1 MTHCAD
7 REPALN
13 ALFDGELDSLNAAEV
28 EAHVRSCAACSGYL
42 ATLAE
47 VHDVIASVA
56 LDEAAPGRLRHRIEA
71 LVAAPPVDR
80 VAPRRAPVRRY
91 LPWFGGGA
99 IGALAASLALLVAV
113 PQASVAD
120 LPDQVIAGHIRS
132 LQAAHLTDVL
142 TSDRH
147 VVKPWFNGRI
157 DFSPPVVDLVQQG
170 FPLVGGRLDYIGDR
184 PVAALVY
191 RRRLHTINLFI
202 RPAPQSPA
210 ASPGALRRHTY
221 TIERWVAG
229 DLEYWAVSDVDAADL
244 RAFHKLFAAASAG

>member
-1 MTHCAD
+1 MADHHWDKRIDRRGMLECMGWAGTGTLFALAGGITGSLTLDQAIAATPKAGDTAVSAVKPFSFLQISDTHIG
-7 REPALN
+7 
-13 ALFDGELDSLNAAEV
+13 FKKAANP
-28 EAHVRSCAACSGYL
+28 
-42 ATLAE
+42 
-47 VHDVIASVA
+47 DVIGTLKETIAK
-56 LDEAAPGRLRHRIEA
+56 
-71 LVAAPPVDR
+71 
-80 VAPRRAPVRRY
+80 VR
-91 LPWFGGGA
+91 
-99 IGALAASLALLVAV
+99 ALAVQPDFIVHTGDVTHLA
-113 PQASVAD
+113 
-120 LPDQVIAGHIRS
+120 
-132 LQAAHLTDVL
+132 
-142 TSDRH
+142 
-147 VVKPWFNGRI
+147 
-157 DFSPPVVDLVQQG
+157 QG